1 MPRRL
6 CRCLGPFHR
15 RDCPSGRPVPGRRHG
30 VAVRDLGHR
39 PRQHRLRIPARASAP
54 VLVLPFLH
62 TLPRRSTLLAP
73 PLGRPRRTHAGRPHG
88 SCSHRSTALGVH
100 CVDAYHAMYNWAQ
113 NSAAI
118 FPTIGFGYISWF
130 FLLVGVVAVLRASGR
145 GRTGMGDLR
154 RHIPCADPDRLGTA
168 AGLLP
173 SAGSCVRRVSPGR
186 HGLRLAWEMDMGR
199 CPGRARGHVAAV
211 RPAGARPSLCPGSR
225 KRAME
230 DARLVG
236 GSSRGPLAS
245 LHCGDVRESH
255 SCRAPR
261 NGQLVHPRR
270 DGAVGDN
277 GPWSASDRFFPRR
290 AHPGC
295 HGPCLVG
302 TEAVSGPPPWNRSR
316 WSRSSPRR

>member
-1 MPRRL
+1 MPRGL

-88 SCSHRSTALGVH
+88 AFPSQHALGVH

-145 GRTGMGDLR
+145 GRTGWEIFGVTFLALTPIVWAPLLDFYHPQDLVCVGLALAGTA
-154 RHIPCADPDRLGTA
+154 CALRGKWIWAGVLVGLAVTSQQFGLLVLAPLFVLAPGKERWKMLGSSAGAVVILSLPFIAATSGRAIHAVILGTGNSFTQGGTVLWETTLRGA
-168 AGLLP
+168 PLTFF
-173 SAGSCVRRVSPGR
+173 SRVVPI
-186 HGLRLAWEMDMGR
+186 LVAMALAWW
-199 CPGRARGHVAAV
+199 
-211 RPAGARPSLCPGSR
+211 AGG
-225 KRAME
+225 
-230 DARLVG
+230 
-236 GSSRGPLAS
+236 
-245 LHCGDVRESH
+245 
-255 SCRAPR
+255 
-261 NGQLVHPRR
+261 
-270 DGAVGDN
+270 
-277 GPWSASDRFFPRR
+277 
-290 AHPGC
+290 
-295 HGPCLVG
+295 
-302 TEAVSGPPPWNRSR
+302 VSGPQPWNRSR
-316 WSRSSPRR
+316 WSRSSPRH